1 MQQVTYVAEGY
12 MEDETKCGPPQDA
25 LLNTVRLALNA
36 DTKIREANTRDG
48 FPLVYVNLV
57 SIWSESLCANYIELR
72 VSQLLQI
79 KLPQQNKAREHEVV
93 LWNTGALTGAPPTR
107 SSAEITAALEGLAK
121 QLATAWQK
129 ANP

>member
-1 MQQVTYVAEGY
+1 MRLLLLALVLGLSSGSARAQDALQGVQQVTYVAEGY

-93 LWNTGALTGAPPTR
+93 T
-107 SSAEITAALEGLAK
+107 S
-121 QLATAWQK
+121 
-129 ANP
+129 